1 MLTCASMIFCALDK
15 FISIIFILAY
25 NESKYRNKFNF
36 LTILILSVQ
45 IIIGDGS
52 KLDD

>member
-1 MLTCASMIFCALDK
+1 MIFCALDK

-25 NESKYRNKFNF
+25 NESKYRNKF
-36 LTILILSVQ
+36 LTILISSVQ